1 MPEVTP
7 TSIQAN
13 LPTADSLLAAELA
26 IPDFPHTLVISMSE
40 DKREKARDR
49 RLSAVLNHAGC
60 ATLNIAPPA
69 YTHDGRSS
77 GNRESLSGIEL
88 RAEYL
93 KAATHWASQE
103 METQDLPV
111 ALAGEGPAAAAC
123 LRLAALH
130 PQAVFAVIA
139 RSPRTDLVEEAL
151 PQVTC
156 PVLLAVGEN
165 DPIRLRLAEQAT
177 RALCCKHR
185 LAVFAGVGLHFAE
198 PEAWETYATLAANWL
213 LLEAPY
219 RGSQAADSRR
229 SLILLG
235 APSNSIRSEE
245 ARRRRD
251 WKRWTTSPAAS
262 GPVLPRP
269 RTESSHEKRSS

>member
-13 LPTADSLLAAELA
+13 LPTADSRLAAELA

-49 RLSAVLNHAGC
+49 RLSAVLNHTGC
-60 ATLNIAPPA
+60 ATLNIEPPA

-77 GNRESLSGIEL
+77 GRRESLSGIEL

-151 PQVTC
+151 PQISC

-165 DPIRLRLAEQAT
+165 DPVRLRLAEQAT
-177 RALCCKHR
+177 RGLCCKHR
-185 LAVFAGVGLHFAE
+185 LAVFAGVGLNFAE

-213 LLEAPY
+213 LFEAPY
-219 RGSQAADSRR
+219 RASQAVDARH
-229 SLILLG
+229 SLIFLG
-235 APSNSIRSEE
+235 SHEEGTEGEE
-245 ARRRRD
+245 ARRYQD
-251 WKRWTTSPAAS
+251 WKRWTTPPATS
-262 GPVLPRP
+262 DPMHTGPRMGNGDG
-269 RTESSHEKRSS
+269 KRQS